1 MNTISRL
8 PHLPRPLAAIGGVL
22 LVGALAACVSPQ
34 QEATPA
40 EAVVPAEPVAPA
52 EPPAPPAKDIW
63 TAAAEGDLAA
73 LEAHKVAGTDLD
85 SLQMEAGVTPLLI
98 TMIVGAQEAAEW
110 LTANGADVNAVM
122 RDGGNALHGAAFV
135 GNSPGAALLL
145 ELGVDADALNYEGNS
160 VWDILALDWGTT
172 EYVSSLLD
180 LGLVQEEVE
189 AGRAEIAAM
198 LGGGE
203 GGGGGDIW
211 AALQAGDAAALRAA
225 LAAGADANAVSPD
238 GAAALLVAS
247 LNSDPELATALL
259 GAGADVNAANESN
272 GATPLHAAAFLGH
285 ADVARVLL
293 DGGADANAVTFDGQ
307 SAMQMTEL
315 DWPTTEYLA
324 GMLQLAVEEEAVMSG
339 RAKIAEMLAQ

>member
-1 MNTISRL
+1 MNTVSQL
-8 PHLPRPLAAIGGVL
+8 PQLRRPLAALGCVL
-22 LVGALAACVSPQ
+22 LVGALTACVSPQ

-63 TAAAEGDLAA
+63 TAAGEDDLAA
-73 LEAHKVAGTDLD
+73 LEAHKAAGTDLD
-85 SLQMEAGVTPLLI
+85 SLQMDVGVTPLLI
-98 TMIVGAQEAAEW
+98 TMIAGAQEAAEW
-110 LTANGADVNAVM
+110 LTANGADVNALM

-203 GGGGGDIW
+203 GGGGDIW
-211 AALQAGDAAALRAA
+211 TALLAGDAAALRAA
-225 LAAGADANAVSPD
+225 LSAGADANAVSPD

-247 LNSDPELATALL
+247 LNSDPELAAALL
-259 GAGADVNAANESN
+259 AAGADVNAANESN

-285 ADVARVLL
+285 ADVVRVLL
-293 DGGADANAVTFDGQ
+293 EGGADATAVTFDGQ

-324 GMLQLAVEEEAVMSG
+324 GMLQLSVEEEAVMSG